1 VEDKSDPE
9 KSKIFF
15 LRRVHSSATDVR
27 KTFARVRLEQQ
38 TQILVKEQAEIPQNQ
53 QAGAGSSGAALP
65 RLVCTRLAF
74 IPLAT
79 GRMRI
84 FDPVCAALAP

>member
-1 VEDKSDPE
+1 MASAPAPRVWRTSPTQ

-53 QAGAGSSGAALP
+53 QAGPGSSGGHF
-65 RLVCTRLAF
+65 R
-74 IPLAT
+74 
-79 GRMRI
+79 G
-84 FDPVCAALAP
+84 

>member
-15 LRRVHSSATDVR
+15 LRRVQSSATDVR

-53 QAGAGSSGAALP
+53 QAGAGSSGGTSEASLHPARVHTARNWP
-65 RLVCTRLAF
+65 HAD
-74 IPLAT
+74 I
-79 GRMRI
+79 
-84 FDPVCAALAP
+84 